1 MTPKAVRSESDE
13 AEERLARVVVR
24 LVRRMESVHDRKPDW
39 QELADELRPFIKQEL
54 VKARIEEAQWS
65 LTKVLSDRVEELTKE
80 LKGIKFSDKF

>member
-1 MTPKAVRSESDE
+1 MTTKTARSESDE

-39 QELADELRPFIKQEL
+39 KELADELRPFIKQEL

-65 LTKVLSDRVEELTKE
+65 LSKVLSDRVEELTLE
-80 LKGIKFSDKF
+80 LKAIKFSNSF